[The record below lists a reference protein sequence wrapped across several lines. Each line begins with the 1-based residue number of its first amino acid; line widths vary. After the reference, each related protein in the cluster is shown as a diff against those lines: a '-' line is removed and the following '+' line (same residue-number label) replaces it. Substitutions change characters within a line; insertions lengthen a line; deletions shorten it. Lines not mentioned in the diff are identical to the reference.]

1 MPKKFLGVPYPITKN
16 ALGFLHSQ
24 DGVNQIKSDMLVLL
38 LTNPGERVYLPT
50 FGTPLRKLIFEPND
64 PGLAMKARQM
74 IIASLKAW
82 EPRIAVQQIQVTNS
96 LDRRLADP
104 MDDRTELDA
113 VLVIRIIFV
122 DPENITEVQQLSL
135 EVPLAGG

>member
-1 MPKKFLGVPYPITKN
+1 MKKFMGVPYPITKN

-24 DGVNQIKSDMLVLL
+24 DGVNQIKSDLLVLL

-74 IIASLKAW
+74 IINSIKLW
-82 EPRIAVQQIQVTNS
+82 EPRIAVQQIQVSNS
-96 LDRRLADP
+96 LDRREANPL
-104 MDDRTELDA
+104 DDRTELDA
-113 VLVIRIIFV
+113 VLMIRIIFV